1 MNSTLD
7 LVHKVYITLTLDLP
21 VISMLENVKS
31 KSISIWL
38 TAVLTIAILVGLSLI
53 AMAQSNTPPPFTV
66 ISETATPPLTSP
78 GISKVTIT
86 LLYTGGTYLYNTYF
100 RLIPCPGTT
109 IPVSVASTNPV
120 YIGWI
125 TPNQQVTITYLLN
138 TTVPL
143 NCQSTIEITWG
154 AQYERS
160 AMAQVPTYIQVA
172 GSGLT
177 SMNLPLIIY
186 GEPSIIATTNTTYL
200 VGNLANPIN
209 IAIENNGSG
218 TIYNLQVSI
227 AVQGASMVPS
237 MSSITIGTL
246 NPGSTYM
253 VTAYLVPTI
262 TGGAVTMTISY
273 NGIDQLGNT
282 VSGSYTESLSVVSA
296 SPSQVIVYPVNSSL
310 SVGVGKLTLGIR
322 NVNPVAIYNVTLVIT
337 STNGLALTGNTTYD
351 MAKIG
356 PGSTYYLEIPIAV
369 PVTSGSVSITYTLS
383 YQYVNGY
390 PESTGGSLTLN
401 VINMPSIMVTGY
413 TEAPSVLTVG
423 STASVSITFVNTG
436 PTPAYNL
443 NITAIP
449 GPGLTIVSQ
458 PSTYLGTLNPQQLS
472 AAAFSF
478 TITRS
483 MNTTVTFLISYT
495 DQFGQAH
502 SVYYTVPVEI
512 VSNAT
517 TTQFIT
523 PTTSVGNQNYYHRQY
538 QSYAVIIMI
547 TIAVVAII
555 VIITLILLVRRHGRV
570 SQREGS

>member
-1 MNSTLD
+1 
-7 LVHKVYITLTLDLP
+7 
-21 VISMLENVKS
+21 MLENA

-38 TAVLTIAILVGLSLI
+38 TAVLTITALIGLGLI

-100 RLIPCPGTT
+100 RLIPCSGTT
-109 IPVSVASTNPV
+109 IPVSVVSTNPV

-143 NCQSTIEITWG
+143 NCQSIIEITWG
-154 AQYERS
+154 AQYEQS
-160 AMAQVPTYIQVA
+160 AMTQELTYIQVA
-172 GSGLT
+172 GSGST

-186 GEPSIIATTNTTYL
+186 GEPSIVVKTNTTYL

-262 TGGAVTMTISY
+262 TGGTVTMTISY

-282 VSGSYTESLSVVSA
+282 VSGSYTESLSVVPA

-351 MAKIG
+351 IAKIG

-369 PVTSGSVSITYTLS
+369 PVTSGSASITYTLS

-390 PESTGGSLTLN
+390 PESTGGSLALN
-401 VINMPSIMVTGY
+401 VVNMPNIVVTGY
-413 TEAPSVLTVG
+413 TVAPSVLTVG

-436 PTPAYNL
+436 PVPAYNL

-458 PSTYLGTLNPQQLS
+458 PSTYLGTLSPQQLS

-478 TITRS
+478 TVTRS
-483 MNTTVTFLISYT
+483 MNTTVAFLISYT
-495 DQFGQAH
+495 DQFGRVH

-517 TTQFIT
+517 QPTT
-523 PTTSVGNQNYYHRQY
+523 PTTPVNNQKY
-538 QSYAVIIMI
+538 QSYATIIMI

-555 VIITLILLVRRHGRV
+555 AIITLILLVRRHGRV
-570 SQREGS
+570 GQREGR